1 MWEDVFQI
9 YRRFGDS
16 DADLIA
22 SDLSLSDATMF
33 IEAWML
39 KSYAVFQNF
48 SQVKVFHSFHKVFH
62 RFLWV
67 KISTSH
73 YLL

>member
-39 KSYAVFQNF
+39 KSYTDEISSLEIRRQPMGYGAK
-48 SQVKVFHSFHKVFH
+48 VKTE
-62 RFLWV
+62 L
-67 KISTSH
+67 
-73 YLL
+73 

>member
-16 DADLIA
+16 DTDLIA

-39 KSYAVFQNF
+39 KNYADEISSLEIRRQPMDYG
-48 SQVKVFHSFHKVFH
+48 
-62 RFLWV
+62 V
-67 KISTSH
+67 KIND
-73 YLL
+73 

>member
-16 DADLIA
+16 NADLIA

-39 KSYAVFQNF
+39 K
-48 SQVKVFHSFHKVFH
+48 K
-62 RFLWV
+62 LC
-67 KISTSH
+67 
-73 YLL
+73 

>member
-39 KSYAVFQNF
+39 KSYADEISSLEIRRQPMDYGA
-48 SQVKVFHSFHKVFH
+48 KVETE
-62 RFLWV
+62 L
-67 KISTSH
+67 
-73 YLL
+73 

>member
-22 SDLSLSDATMF
+22 SDLSLSDAIIF

-39 KSYAVFQNF
+39 KNYADEVSSLEIRRQPMDYG
-48 SQVKVFHSFHKVFH
+48 VK
-62 RFLWV
+62 
-67 KISTSH
+67 TND
-73 YLL
+73 

>member
-16 DADLIA
+16 NADLIA
-22 SDLSLSDATMF
+22 SDLSLSDATIF

-39 KSYAVFQNF
+39 KNYADKISSLEIRRQPMDYG
-48 SQVKVFHSFHKVFH
+48 
-62 RFLWV
+62 V
-67 KISTSH
+67 KIND
-73 YLL
+73 

>member
-16 DADLIA
+16 NADLIA

-39 KSYAVFQNF
+39 KNYIDEISSLEIRRQPMGYG
-48 SQVKVFHSFHKVFH
+48 VKVETE
-62 RFLWV
+62 L
-67 KISTSH
+67 
-73 YLL
+73 

>member
-9 YRRFGDS
+9 YRRFGGF

-22 SDLSLSDATMF
+22 SDLSLSDATIF

-39 KSYAVFQNF
+39 KNYADEVSSLEIRRQPMDYGKNEATRE
-48 SQVKVFHSFHKVFH
+48 V
-62 RFLWV
+62 
-67 KISTSH
+67 
-73 YLL
+73 